1 MTIIEE
7 LRNDSDS
14 MSVWQ
19 RHRFFVLIAGVIVI
33 SFVMIIIG
41 MYIYNTSGAAQV
53 DLSRPGYK
61 SVQAEASR
69 QGVTDA
75 YSATGDLTADDFDEF
90 NKMYDEHSRQVV
102 GVESFDPEALSNDTL
117 QLFVENSPQAGR

>member
-19 RHRFFVLIAGVIVI
+19 RHRFFVLIAGVIVV
-33 SFVMIIIG
+33 SFILIGIG

-75 YSATGDLTADDFDEF
+75 YSATGDLTSDDFDNF
-90 NKMYDEHSRQVV
+90 NEMYNDHSRHVI
-102 GVESFDPEALSNDTL
+102 GVDSFDPEPLADDTL